1 MDDTSEAKVMDFV
14 TRNIDIIPFK
24 TLRHGE
30 MELPQAEQLI
40 QIQATLHKDPALF
53 LSKWGR
59 YLSQNSLRLFQEIQG
74 NYEVDFY
81 LDSLL
86 YRQDE
91 ESSSPQQLQQNT
103 SQPYKK
109 SAMQLLAQNRRYKY
123 LQQELRD
130 SDYYSDESIQ
140 LREPVLYDQY
150 IGQYIP
156 AKERTKPFDNDMTL
170 VNRIFSN
177 MDRKFVDDH
186 LYEQKIQDEEQF
198 EEEEEEE
205 EEEDEEE
212 MEKSTPV
219 VLTKKKGKEDVEM
232 EEAALSSEDKEED
245 EDPQRDIDGDD
256 GDDTE
261 ADPEFRKEQRAELI
275 RLLEEKFLAGKDEFD
290 YDQVDFNESF
300 YQDYD
305 DLQQLEQDI
314 HDRYFDEDEY

>member
-1 MDDTSEAKVMDFV
+1 MDDTSEAKVMEFV
-14 TRNIDIIPFK
+14 TRNIDNIPFK

-30 MELPQAEQLI
+30 VELPQAEQLI

-59 YLSQNSLRLFQEIQG
+59 YLSQNSLRLFQGIQG

-86 YRQDE
+86 YQQE
-91 ESSSPQQLQQNT
+91 EGPSSPQQLQQRA
-103 SQPYKK
+103 SQPHKK

-140 LREPVLYDQY
+140 LREPILYDQF

-156 AKERTKPFDNDMTL
+156 ARERVQPFDNDMTL

-186 LYEQKIQDEEQF
+186 LYEQKIRDEEQF
-198 EEEEEEE
+198 EEEDEEEE
-205 EEEDEEE
+205 EEENDE

-219 VLTKKKGKEDVEM
+219 VLTKKKRNGDIEMKEATLSNVE
-232 EEAALSSEDKEED
+232 EED
-245 EDPQRDIDGDD
+245 ADSQSEVDRDEGEEI
-256 GDDTE
+256 E
-261 ADPEFRKEQRAELI
+261 ADLEFREEQRAELI

-290 YDQVDFNESF
+290 YDLVDFNESV

-305 DLQQLEQDI
+305 DLEQLEQDI
-314 HDRYFDEDEY
+314 HDHYFDEDE

>member
-14 TRNIDIIPFK
+14 TRNIDNIPFK

-30 MELPQAEQLI
+30 VELPQSEQLI

-59 YLSQNSLRLFQEIQG
+59 YLSQNSLRLFQRIQG

-86 YRQDE
+86 YQQE
-91 ESSSPQQLQQNT
+91 GESSSPQQQQQQQQSA
-103 SQPYKK
+103 SQPHKK

-123 LQQELRD
+123 LQQELRG

-140 LREPVLYDQY
+140 LREPVLYNQF

-156 AKERTKPFDNDMTL
+156 ARERAKPFDNDMTL

-186 LYEQKIQDEEQF
+186 LYEQKIKDEEQF

-205 EEEDEEE
+205 EEEEDDDDDEDEEDDEEDE

-219 VLTKKKGKEDVEM
+219 VLTKQKGKEDVEM
-232 EEAALSSEDKEED
+232 KEATLSDKDEEED
-245 EDPQRDIDGDD
+245 EDKH
-256 GDDTE
+256 TE
-261 ADPEFRKEQRAELI
+261 ADVEYRDEQRAELI

-290 YDQVDFNESF
+290 YDQVDYNE
-300 YQDYD
+300 DYD
-305 DLQQLEQDI
+305 DFQQLEQDI
-314 HDRYFDEDEY
+314 HDRYFDEDE

>member
-1 MDDTSEAKVMDFV
+1 MEFV
-14 TRNIDIIPFK
+14 TRNIDTIPFK

-30 MELPQAEQLI
+30 VELPQAEQLI

-59 YLSQNSLRLFQEIQG
+59 YLSQNSLRLFQGIQG

-86 YRQDE
+86 YQQERDYP
-91 ESSSPQQLQQNT
+91 SSQQPQQGA
-103 SQPYKK
+103 SQTHKK

-140 LREPVLYDQY
+140 LREPVLYDQF

-156 AKERTKPFDNDMTL
+156 ARERAKPFDNDMTL

-186 LYEQKIQDEEQF
+186 LHEQKIKDEEQF
-198 EEEEEEE
+198 EEEEEEDEEEEEE
-205 EEEDEEE
+205 EEEDD

-219 VLTKKKGKEDVEM
+219 VVTKKKNKEDVEM
-232 EEAALSSEDKEED
+232 KEATLSNENEEED
-245 EDPQRDIDGDD
+245 EDSQDDEDSQKAADEDEDI
-256 GDDTE
+256 E
-261 ADPEFRKEQRAELI
+261 ADLGFREEQRAELI

-290 YDQVDFNESF
+290 YDQVDYNE
-300 YQDYD
+300 DYD

-314 HDRYFDEDEY
+314 HDRYFDEDE